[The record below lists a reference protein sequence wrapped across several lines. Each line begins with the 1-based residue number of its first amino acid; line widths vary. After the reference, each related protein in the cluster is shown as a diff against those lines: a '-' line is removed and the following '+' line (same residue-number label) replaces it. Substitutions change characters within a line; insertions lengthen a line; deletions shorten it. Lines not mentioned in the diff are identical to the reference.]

1 MSTMVAT
8 PIRLDG
14 ASRSVFIR
22 SMALARST
30 YCLSGLLALV
40 TALAVAATFFIPGVL
55 RGPAVMN
62 GSARG
67 TALVILVVGVPA
79 LLIAMWSVAKGS
91 IRALIVWLGVIAYL
105 SYNAVMFAF
114 ATPFNQL
121 FLLYLAMFSLCFWS
135 ATSILHQVD
144 IEALRARFSPRL
156 PVRGLAAYALVIVAL
171 NALAWL
177 RNVVPSVLSSTPPSW
192 LDGTG
197 LGTHPVY
204 VLDLA
209 FWLPLM
215 AVAAVWLWRRRPWG
229 YLLVGSILTMWVIE
243 SVGVAVDQWM
253 GSAADPASTVASAAM
268 TPVFAVLALVG
279 LIPLYVYFR
288 HLNDFD

>member
-1 MSTMVAT
+1 
-8 PIRLDG
+8 
-14 ASRSVFIR
+14 
-22 SMALARST
+22 
-30 YCLSGLLALV
+30 
-40 TALAVAATFFIPGVL
+40 
-55 RGPAVMN
+55 MN

-67 TALVILVVGVPA
+67 TALVILAVGVPA
-79 LLIAMWSVAKGS
+79 LLIAMGSAAKGS

-105 SYNAVMFAF
+105 SYNAVMFIF

-121 FLLYLAMFSLCFWS
+121 FLLYVAMFSLCFWS

-144 IEALRARFSPRL
+144 LEALRARFSPRL

-171 NALAWL
+171 NGLVWL

-229 YLLVGSILTMWVIE
+229 YVLVGSILTMWVIE

-253 GSAADPASTVASAAM
+253 GSAADPASNVASASM
-268 TPVFAVLALVG
+268 TPVFAVLALIG
-279 LIPLYVYFR
+279 LIPLYFYFH
-288 HLNDFD
+288 HLDGVD